1 LTPGARRSRPRYCP
15 RPERVAG
22 LWPGGHASVVG
33 LGVSP
38 RCKLVRNPLN
48 LTRDLTELERISGL
62 YGREGRSLAPSHA
75 AALRPV

>member
-1 LTPGARRSRPRYCP
+1 
-15 RPERVAG
+15 
-22 LWPGGHASVVG
+22 VVG